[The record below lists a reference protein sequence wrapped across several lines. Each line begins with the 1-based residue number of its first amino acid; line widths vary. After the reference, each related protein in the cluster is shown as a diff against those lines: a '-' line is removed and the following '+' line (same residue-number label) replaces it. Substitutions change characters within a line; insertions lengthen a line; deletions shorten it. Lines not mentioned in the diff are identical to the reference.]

1 MHLRLSAS
9 IAIKVPDKTV
19 NHKMKSISFNSN
31 RQLKLYTSAYG
42 KRFKKFRIEDLEE
55 ILDFYANDLKREM
68 ATEIKYIPRL

>member
-1 MHLRLSAS
+1 
-9 IAIKVPDKTV
+9 
-19 NHKMKSISFNSN
+19 MKSISFNSN